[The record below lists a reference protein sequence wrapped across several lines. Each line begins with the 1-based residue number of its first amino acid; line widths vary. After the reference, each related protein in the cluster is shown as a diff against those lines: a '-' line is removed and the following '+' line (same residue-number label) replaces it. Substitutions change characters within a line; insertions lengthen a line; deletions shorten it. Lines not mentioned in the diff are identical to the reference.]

1 MPLWHHDLNK
11 KKTTGGKRKPYR
23 SKRAFEAGGFAP
35 ETSLGVSFRTVRKV
49 HGGILKTKLLSER
62 YVNVTDPSENVTKK
76 AEIIRVINN
85 PVNAEYN
92 RRKIMTKGALIE
104 TSLGE
109 AVIKSRPGQSGV
121 INAVL
126 TNRSG

>member
-1 MPLWHHDLNK
+1 MPLWNHSLDK
-11 KKTTGGKRKPYR
+11 KKTSGGKKRRYR
-23 SKRAFEAGGFAP
+23 SNRAFDAGGFTS
-35 ETSLGVSFRTVRKV
+35 ETSLKSSRRMIKKGRGGTRKM
-49 HGGILKTKLLSER
+49 KLFSEQ
-62 YVNVTDPSENVTKK
+62 YANVTDSVEKLTKK
-76 AEIIRVINN
+76 VEILKVISS

-109 AVIKSRPGQSGV
+109 ATITSRPGQNGV

-126 TNRSG
+126 SSKRG

>member
-11 KKTTGGKRKPYR
+11 KKITGGKKRPYR
-23 SKRAFEAGGFAP
+23 SKRAFEAGGFAS
-35 ETSLGVSFRTVRKV
+35 ETSLGTSFRTVRKV
-49 HGGILKTKLLSER
+49 HGGTLKAKLLSEK
-62 YVNVTDPSENVTKK
+62 YANVTDSSGNVTKK
-76 AEIIRVINN
+76 AEIVRVLNN

-109 AVIKSRPGQSGV
+109 AVITSRPGQSGV
-121 INAVL
+121 IGAVL
-126 TNRSG
+126 TSKRG